1 MFSNGV
7 NWHST
12 TSANFSLEL
21 SFHLYPDCLHL
32 ATRHFSHSPHGE
44 DYQRH
49 ILVLRKDKDTTF
61 ITDSVR
67 TYGRKGQRVLG
78 KMVWSFS
85 VHTAID
91 VKKGSV
97 INVVCYE
104 RVCYERVCYES
115 GLF

>member
-1 MFSNGV
+1 MFSYGV

-12 TSANFSLEL
+12 TSATFFWNYHFTYIQIIFILPL
-21 SFHLYPDCLHL
+21 CAFHILRIGD
-32 ATRHFSHSPHGE
+32 

-61 ITDSVR
+61 ITASVR

-78 KMVWSFS
+78 KIVWTFS
-85 VHTAID
+85 IHTAIHI
-91 VKKGSV
+91 KKGSV

-104 RVCYERVCYES
+104 RVCYEH
-115 GLF
+115 GLL